1 MSLAQLQNAVLLFS
15 NPAWSGAD
23 ITSPTV
29 IRNLTAFSS
38 EIAYQSSYNTNLT
51 TLSTS
56 NAATTHG
63 TLQGLLYV
71 PEIGSDHPCYQSQF
85 EDPVLLPRNVT
96 KKADLP
102 PANYKLIAIAP
113 WYNDTCTHAYLDAAR
128 FDPIQGFIFYRPSN
142 DILYEPSESEGTAL
156 WAMEDGE
163 EGWPDKYR
171 FPIYAIPGQYGNDM
185 VSALS
190 QYSGTLNTVPNS
202 DNITALFNPS
212 QRDYVRIWAQ
222 LHVNDHHHSLPL
234 WVYFVI
240 VIASL
245 ILVVAGVSAIMHII
259 QQSRRKQLER
269 RIKSGQVDLEAMG
282 IARVRVP
289 IDHIKEAFPLFTYCQ
304 APGPKSQPASSRSRS
319 STITSYPPPTIH
331 HGKVGSESASSSP
344 ISIEKA
350 STVKSETNVSEYAVV
365 GTNDQPQCEI
375 CSVAFENR
383 VSVIRQLPCF
393 HIFHAEC
400 IEEFLSHI
408 SCLCPLCRQQML
420 PKGYCPPITNDIVH
434 RERQIHRLRGHV
446 VLDDEELVAE
456 SESLSYNGRTRKHS
470 VSSRTENASLELRDA
485 HIASKEHGVFKS
497 SNTDVSNT
505 ALNSMPTKARPTR
518 RLSGSTNNDNFST
531 ATTINCGS
539 TVSPTLSPT
548 LEMVKRRDFAKTPE
562 KTPPFRTHTTISF
575 ASDSRAGASSPSTSS
590 IQKTAAILTTPET
603 AFSNTT
609 TDTSTQALVPSP
621 RLAHASIPQATAKVT
636 KAKRSWQL
644 RKGPAVVLP
653 PRLSSIASSAVAAIS
668 PIGEGH
674 KSPGTIR
681 RHRVRQYAQML
692 REQETGPEGQ
702 RRLCM

>member
-1 MSLAQLQNAVLLFS
+1 MS
-15 NPAWSGAD
+15 
-23 ITSPTV
+23 
-29 IRNLTAFSS
+29 
-38 EIAYQSSYNTNLT
+38 YQSSYNTNLT

-71 PEIGSDHPCYQSQF
+71 PEISSDHPCYQSQF

-96 KKADLP
+96 KKTDLP

-128 FDPIQGFIFYRPSN
+128 FDPIQGFIFYRPFN
-142 DILYEPSESEGTAL
+142 DILYEPSESEGTSL

-163 EGWPDKYR
+163 EGWPDNYR
-171 FPIYAIPGQYGNDM
+171 FPIYAIPSQYGNDM

-190 QYSGTLNTVPNS
+190 QYSGSLNTIPNS
-202 DNITALFNPS
+202 DNITAIFNPS

-222 LHVNDHHHSLPL
+222 LHVNDHHHSLRL

-304 APGPKSQPASSRSRS
+304 APGPKSQSTSPRSRS
-319 STITSYPPPTIH
+319 STISSY
-331 HGKVGSESASSSP
+331 
-344 ISIEKA
+344 SIGKA
-350 STVKSETNVSEYAVV
+350 STVKPEPNVSEYAVV

-420 PKGYCPPITNDIVH
+420 PKGYCPPITNGIVH
-434 RERQIHRLRGHV
+434 RELQIHRLRGHV
-446 VLDDEELVAE
+446 VLDDEEVVAE

-470 VSSRTENASLELRDA
+470 VSSRTENASLELRDT
-485 HIASKEHGVFKS
+485 HIAPKEYGVLKS

-539 TVSPTLSPT
+539 TMSPTLSPT
-548 LEMVKRRDFAKTPE
+548 LEIVKCRDFAKTPE
-562 KTPPFRTHTTISF
+562 NPRSFRTHTTISF
-575 ASDSRAGASSPSTSS
+575 ASNSRAVASSPSTPS
-590 IQKTAAILTTPET
+590 IQKTPAILTTPET
-603 AFSNTT
+603 AFPNTT

-621 RLAHASIPQATAKVT
+621 RLAQAPKPPATAKVT

-668 PIGEGH
+668 PIVEGH

-681 RHRVRQYAQML
+681 RQRVRQYAQML
-692 REQETGPEGQ
+692 REQETEPEGQ